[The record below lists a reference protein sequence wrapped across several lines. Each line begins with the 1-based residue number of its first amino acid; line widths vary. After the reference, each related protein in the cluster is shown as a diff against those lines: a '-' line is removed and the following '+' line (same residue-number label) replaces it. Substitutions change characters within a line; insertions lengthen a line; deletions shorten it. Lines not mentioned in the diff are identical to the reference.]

1 MAETEKPV
9 LGDKSIFPSDEILH
23 SIIGDKMVFW
33 QRLISYVKDNY
44 KDITEEWR
52 YYNDGKQWLFK
63 MQQKKKT
70 IFWASVLKDTFRI
83 TFYFGNKAESVIEG
97 STLPQNVKDG
107 FRDARR
113 FGILRPISTI
123 VNENQDLDNIL
134 KLIDVKVKLK

>member
-1 MAETEKPV
+1 MAETEKPI
-9 LGDKSIFPSDEILH
+9 LGDKDLFPSDELLH
-23 SIIGDKMVFW
+23 SIFGDKMIFW
-33 QRLISYVKDNY
+33 QKIISYVKNNH

-63 MQQKKKT
+63 MQLKKKT

-83 TFYFGNKAESVIEG
+83 TFYFGNKAEPAIEG
-97 STLPQNVKDG
+97 SPLPQKIKDG

-113 FGILRPISTI
+113 FGALRPITTI
-123 VNENQDLDNIL
+123 VNENEDLDNIL

>member
-1 MAETEKPV
+1 MSENEKPV
-9 LGDKSIFPSDEILH
+9 LGDKNIFPSDDYIQ
-23 SIIGDKMVFW
+23 SIIGDKIVMW
-33 QRLISYVKDNY
+33 KKLSGYVKDNY

-83 TFYFGNKAESVIEG
+83 TFYFGNKAEQAIEAI
-97 STLPQNVKDG
+97 SLPQKIKDG

-113 FGILRPISTI
+113 FGALRPITTI
-123 VNENQDLDNIL
+123 VNGNEDLDNIL

>member
-1 MAETEKPV
+1 
-9 LGDKSIFPSDEILH
+9 
-23 SIIGDKMVFW
+23 
-33 QRLISYVKDNY
+33 VKDNY
-44 KDITEEWR
+44 KNITEEWR

-70 IFWASVLKDTFRI
+70 IFWASILKDTFRI

-97 STLPQNVKDG
+97 STLPQKVRDD

-113 FGILRPISTI
+113 FGTLRPISTI
-123 VNENQDLDNIL
+123 VNENLDLDNIL